1 MQQQPNI
8 DPATPI
14 SITLPAGQWD
24 MVLDQLG
31 NGPFKVVG
39 QLIQKIIEQAQA
51 ATGQGVQP
59 YGAGEHPPLVNG
71 ALPS

>member
-1 MQQQPNI
+1 MQQQPM

-24 MVLDQLG
+24 QVLDMLG
-31 NGPFKVVG
+31 NGPWKVVHP
-39 QLIQKIIEQAQA
+39 LIQKIMEQAQGA
-51 ATGQGVQP
+51 VGQGVQP
-59 YGAGEHPPLVNG
+59 NGAGEHPPLVNG